1 VLNTPQGQSCSF
13 SSIQYN
19 VIIPLN
25 TLWVICPHNE
35 ITISNMWVI
44 LGIVVKATIQFKDI
58 SRRRIILPKEIIE
71 VENLNEG
78 DYIEIDVKKIEKKS
92 VSHEA

>member
-1 VLNTPQGQSCSF
+1 
-13 SSIQYN
+13 
-19 VIIPLN
+19 
-25 TLWVICPHNE
+25 
-35 ITISNMWVI
+35 M
-44 LGIVVKATIQFKDI
+44 VKATIQFKDI

-92 VSHEA
+92 VSNEA